1 MPPFCFTCERE
12 RTREFTCRACG
23 ERECAVCVDA
33 NDRLCEA
40 CSFELQS
47 AATLQSF
54 FAVADAE
61 DGSKRVLR

>member
-23 ERECAVCVDA
+23 ERECAECVDA
-33 NDRLCEA
+33 NERLCEA

-47 AATLQSF
+47 AATLQRF
-54 FAVADAE
+54 FAAVEADAE
-61 DGSKRVLR
+61 ASGRR